1 VATEAYTLT
10 MANGVCGRWIVV
22 AAAGIVTA
30 AAALQSAHSEP
41 QSASLPEVAAT
52 PGRVLG
58 GAQGELFPAP
68 KARPAP
74 KPKKA
79 PAPVV
84 AAPEPSAP
92 SFPYRYGGWVNTGD
106 GASHVFLT
114 ERVALVGIKPG
125 EMLDA
130 AWRLD
135 AVIGNR
141 IQVTFVPDGRQL
153 WMSLASLMGGDT
165 TALMGS
171 DTTAKGGTFAA
182 QSDTSGAAV
191 AGAGR
196 SLTNV
201 AASALPQTDVTSGTA
216 PQSAASPA
224 PLAGGPIMAPPASPV
239 QPSGRRPATAS
250 TPAQTSPLAV
260 APAAGATSS
269 PMHPGMAPSGA
280 MPSSP
285 APTGRLGIDAPS
297 SGSMPTG
304 AALPSGKLGL

>member
-1 VATEAYTLT
+1 
-10 MANGVCGRWIVV
+10 MANGVYGRRIVIAAVGIV
-22 AAAGIVTA
+22 AAAAVH
-30 AAALQSAHSEP
+30 SARSEP
-41 QSASLPEVAAT
+41 QSASLPEPAAT

-58 GAQGELFPAP
+58 GARGELFPAP
-68 KARPAP
+68 KAPAA

-84 AAPEPSAP
+84 VAPEPSAP
-92 SFPYRYGGWVNTGD
+92 KFPYRYGGWVNSGD

-114 ERVALVGIKPG
+114 ERIALVGIKPG

-153 WMSLASLMGGDT
+153 WMSLASLMGGD
-165 TALMGS
+165 A
-171 DTTAKGGTFAA
+171 AA
-182 QSDTSGAAV
+182 QSGTSSAHGEAFAGAA
-191 AGAGR
+191 AAAGR

-201 AASALPQTDVTSGTA
+201 PSSVQPQVTATTDAARPTAASSELLAAGRLLP
-216 PQSAASPA
+216 SAAPA
-224 PLAGGPIMAPPASPV
+224 PLQQPSPRPVTAAAPV
-239 QPSGRRPATAS
+239 QPAT
-250 TPAQTSPLAV
+250 
-260 APAAGATSS
+260 GATSS
-269 PMHPGMAPSGA
+269 PMQPGAAPSGA

-304 AALPSGKLGL
+304 PTQASGKKLGL